1 MMKTRV
7 LALASLLGL
16 YATAA
21 SAIDLNDLW
30 PCMPAAA
37 RFCDRNSEM
46 TWSNLRLCGAR
57 LAAHSTSVGDA
68 CREVLRRYRQL

>member
-1 MMKTRV
+1 MKMRAV
-7 LALASLLGL
+7 ALASVLSLS
-16 YATAA
+16 ATAA
-21 SAIDLNDLW
+21 AAIDWNDLS

-37 RFCDRNSEM
+37 RFCDRAAEM

-57 LAAHSTSVGDA
+57 LAAHSASVGDA